1 VEKPRPVILI
11 ATTNAGKLREVR
23 QVLGD
28 LPVELRSLSDWLPL
42 PEPVEDGETF
52 EANAELKARHYAR
65 LTGAWSLADD
75 SGLEVHALGGAPGV
89 HSARY
94 AGLQRDDQANNAK
107 LVRDLKNIPPEQR
120 TARFRCAV
128 VLASATEVV
137 GAVSGAVEGL
147 IIDESRGRNG
157 FGYDPHFLVPEF
169 NITTAEMDP
178 EQKNRISHRGLAL
191 RRIRPIIERYVVAS

>member
-1 VEKPRPVILI
+1 LI

>member
-1 VEKPRPVILI
+1 MEKPRPVILI

>member
-1 VEKPRPVILI
+1 MI